1 MVRLAWSSIVA
12 VDVEEGYMRICGNVA
27 SEDKIVFTL
36 LDRSDGMEFTWRLGQ
51 STQMER
57 RGGWGW
63 GGAAADSRTTNVV
76 DRNVCGGS
84 GSVSIRCHPVQ
95 PVLVIDI
102 RSSSDGFTSFCVA
115 TSV

>member
-1 MVRLAWSSIVA
+1 MVRCSVHLMCQLKGNSELADAWVVRLAWSSIVA

-63 GGAAADSRTTNVV
+63 GG
-76 DRNVCGGS
+76 GG
-84 GSVSIRCHPVQ
+84 C
-95 PVLVIDI
+95 
-102 RSSSDGFTSFCVA
+102 
-115 TSV
+115 

>member
-1 MVRLAWSSIVA
+1 VVRLAWSSIVA

-63 GGAAADSRTTNVV
+63 GGGGGGGGGGGRLLTAGPPTLSTATCVV
-76 DRNVCGGS
+76 EV
-84 GSVSIRCHPVQ
+84 
-95 PVLVIDI
+95 VLYLY
-102 RSSSDGFTSFCVA
+102 VA
-115 TSV
+115 TPSSRYW